1 MLDVGGDDAASD
13 VAAADNDDES
23 DDCRLQLPVV
33 HVLLEHNANVDATAN
48 GSITAL
54 GLAVLA
60 GCAATFYRYFQRVT
74 GAQDNRMSLEVYWLQ
89 EATQT
94 LSTRTAHR

>member
-1 MLDVGGDDAASD
+1 MLDAAND
-13 VAAADNDDES
+13 VAAVDNDDES
-23 DDCRLQLPVV
+23 DDCLLQLPVV
-33 HVLLEHNANVDATAN
+33 HVLLEHNANADATAN

-60 GCAATFYRYFQRVT
+60 GGVPTLYRYLQRVT
-74 GAQDNRMSLEVYWLQ
+74 GAQGSRISLEVCWLQ

-94 LSTRTAHR
+94 LSTKTAHR